1 VLVDRD
7 YTHVPVV
14 DEARHVVGLNSLR
27 DLLEHEIDHRAQE
40 LDAVTQYLSVDG
52 SGGD

>member
-1 VLVDRD
+1 MLVDRH

-14 DEARHVVGLNSLR
+14 DEAGHVAGLISLR
-27 DLLEHEIDHRAQE
+27 DLLEHEIDHLAQE
-40 LDAVTQYLSVDG
+40 ADAVTQYLSVDG